1 MFGNKH
7 KSKSEVAGTTVPF
20 STHCTVRLE
29 CLLFVFVFYILFC
42 KNCYK
47 PITVQYSIANCASSI
62 PKLTLLDLQ
71 TGLRHVLSE
80 KSSFMCRG
88 LAAPWFHFLHIH
100 TSLSSLTSYLEETK
114 NYISQLTLQA
124 RWPLWH
130 RLCQEDALCRPL
142 EWRKQH
148 KTTDALEEMGIPSL
162 ALGFSTVAM
171 MAEVLADVMSKAM
184 DGFSPLPALILGYGA
199 SK

>member
-1 MFGNKH
+1 MFGSKH

-29 CLLFVFVFYILFC
+29 CLLFVFVFYVLFC

-71 TGLRHVLSE
+71 TGLRHLLSE

-100 TSLSSLTSYLEETK
+100 TSHSSLTSYLAETK
-114 NYISQLTLQA
+114 NYISHCGIDFAKKMHFADLWNEESNTRPLTLLR
-124 RWPLWH
+124 RWAFPAWRWGSLLW
-130 RLCQEDALCRPL
+130 Q
-142 EWRKQH
+142 
-148 KTTDALEEMGIPSL
+148 
-162 ALGFSTVAM
+162 
-171 MAEVLADVMSKAM
+171 
-184 DGFSPLPALILGYGA
+184 
-199 SK
+199 